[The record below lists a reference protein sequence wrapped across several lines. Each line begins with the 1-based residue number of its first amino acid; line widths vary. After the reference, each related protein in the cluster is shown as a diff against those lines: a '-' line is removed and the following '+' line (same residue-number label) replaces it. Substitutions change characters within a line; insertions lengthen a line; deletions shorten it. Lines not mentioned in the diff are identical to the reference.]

1 MHELL
6 LVAGLWRVSTGVRPL
21 PNEWCSYAQQFD
33 WIGDRNRQVGA
44 GQPGCTLGRI
54 ITTYGECAYI
64 ATPLRSP
71 ILGWGPKGCCCCLA
85 VTRPFMPPPS
95 PSPSPPPPS
104 PSPPPSPPPP
114 SPSPLSSPPPPS
126 PLPECVDIQYNVLTL
141 PEPNDVNITNLADE
155 GECCAACRLVDQ
167 CVRYEFISAAPGF
180 NSSCHLFFTPY
191 TSITFPGTSIR
202 GTGELG
208 VTHPTL

>member
-85 VTRPFMPPPS
+85 VTRPFMPPPRPS
-95 PSPSPPPPS
+95 PPPSPSPPPPS
-104 PSPPPSPPPP
+104 PPPPSPFPPPPSPPPPSPPPRPSPPPPSPPPSPPPP
-114 SPSPLSSPPPPS
+114 SPPPPGETPS
-126 PLPECVDIQYNVLTL
+126 HAIY
-141 PEPNDVNITNLADE
+141 
-155 GECCAACRLVDQ
+155 CRLRPCSHRSPVFSP
-167 CVRYEFISAAPGF
+167 R
-180 NSSCHLFFTPY
+180 
-191 TSITFPGTSIR
+191 
-202 GTGELG
+202 
-208 VTHPTL
+208 PTLTPHSPTHFRAAMREH